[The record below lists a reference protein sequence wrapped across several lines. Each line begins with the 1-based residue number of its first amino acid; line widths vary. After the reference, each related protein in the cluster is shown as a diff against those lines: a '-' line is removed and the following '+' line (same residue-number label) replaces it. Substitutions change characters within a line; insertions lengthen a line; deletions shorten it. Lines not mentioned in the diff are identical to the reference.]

1 MKSKE
6 MIRPLSLFLVLVI
19 MSLFQT
25 NANGNDD
32 LGDARE
38 FNRFSV
44 GLSGGVISPF
54 TNMIENPFFPDQD
67 ELTLGGRFMLNY
79 HISPVFTFQTNFL
92 YGEMKGINAEENREF
107 ETDLFEATLN
117 ARISINKLLNPQ
129 TRYSESVN
137 FYGFVGAG
145 LLGYRSRLYE
155 NDEIIRY
162 YGYKDQGHTEDNLQ
176 PELIIPY
183 GLGINF
189 KVSERF
195 DIGLETGFRYSS
207 SKRLDAWPL
216 DRERK
221 DQYNFTSIGITIRL
235 GSNTRSMDWAPP
247 SEVMYPGDVT
257 RMDDLERRMDTL
269 AEDTEELH
277 ATHEQDMESVR
288 VQVEGISSEKA
299 DIMQRTV
306 QLFGAVEDLAGEV
319 SRIDAEVQKLK
330 EGPDQFYS
338 VQVMAL
344 KEELP
349 LDDARKHLN
358 IPFEL
363 AIYQIND
370 WYKYI
375 SGQHKNLEDAILHMQ
390 RIWGRGVKDAFVVE
404 YRDGMLYPR

>member
-1 MKSKE
+1 MKRKE
-6 MIRPLSLFLVLVI
+6 MFRNITLLLILGLLS
-19 MSLFQT
+19 QT
-25 NANGNDD
+25 QLIADNNEDQGANTY
-32 LGDARE
+32 
-38 FNRFSV
+38 NRFSV

-54 TNMIENPFFPDQD
+54 TDVRENPFFPDQD
-67 ELTLGGRFMLNY
+67 EITFGGRLMLNF
-79 HISPVFTFQTNFL
+79 HLSPVYTLQTNVL
-92 YGEMKGINAEENREF
+92 YGEMQGINTEENREF
-107 ETDLFEATLN
+107 ETDLIEATLN

-129 TRYSESVN
+129 GRYSESVN

-145 LLGYRSRLYE
+145 LLAYRSRLYE
-155 NDEIIRY
+155 NNEIINY
-162 YGYKDQGHTEDNLQ
+162 YGYKDQGHTTDNLK

-195 DIGLETGFRYSS
+195 DIGLETGFRYSTS
-207 SKRLDAWPL
+207 RRLDAWPYGS
-216 DRERK
+216 DHK

-235 GSNTRSMDWAPP
+235 GSNTRSMDWAPL

-257 RMDDLERRMDTL
+257 RIDDLERRMDTL
-269 AEDTEELH
+269 AEDAEALH
-277 ATHEQDMESVR
+277 ATHEQDMESMR

-299 DIMQRTV
+299 EIMQRTV

-319 SRIDAEVQKLK
+319 SRIDAEVEKLK

-349 LDDARKHLN
+349 LDEARKHLG
-358 IPFEL
+358 IPFDL
-363 AIYQIND
+363 AVYHING

-375 SGQHKNLEDAILHMQ
+375 SGQHKNLEEAILHMQ
-390 RIWGRGVKDAFVVE
+390 RIWGRGVRDAFVVE